1 MTAFSSSSTKPA
13 LAAAFDLKLGKAPT
27 DSHDE
32 FEEYLD
38 EAFLL
43 NDVAHPPKT
52 PITRFNHANGTAVLT
67 PPRSPLSLLWHSPG
81 MPPPTASA
89 MMSTPLWSMYDVIG
103 RMRSRERSDPTHM
116 TGSPISPMPRTS
128 PTVYL
133 IELSPGRERGED
145 GLEEEPPSTPAPQTT
160 STSDE
165 LTPEKDE
172 GEDGLLEESPST
184 PAPRSTPTDG
194 ELTAEENEG
203 DAGPVDEV
211 VE

>member
-1 MTAFSSSSTKPA
+1 MTAVSSSSTKPA

-27 DSHDE
+27 DSHNE

-52 PITRFNHANGTAVLT
+52 PITRFNLANGTAVLT
-67 PPRSPLSLLWHSPG
+67 PPRSPLSYGALMWNSPG
-81 MPPPTASA
+81 MPTPTSSA

-103 RMRSRERSDPTHM
+103 RMRSRERSGSTHM

-128 PTVYL
+128 PIVYL
-133 IELSPGRERGED
+133 IELSPERN
-145 GLEEEPPSTPAPQTT
+145 
-160 STSDE
+160 
-165 LTPEKDE
+165 E
-172 GEDGLLEESPST
+172 GEEGLLEESPST

-194 ELTAEENEG
+194 DLTAEENEG